1 LTALA
6 FASSSNAAV
15 ESPPPPSVWS
25 DKADYAPG
33 ELVTLSGADWA
44 PGEAVHI
51 RVNDDAGE
59 TWRRDVDVT
68 ADESGAL
75 ADQFNLPDWFVA
87 VYTVT
92 ATGATSGTAT
102 WSFTDG
108 NVNIKTINVP
118 SASVDWRLFNN
129 LACTGGSASNGTIT
143 ATSGGNGTGI
153 PGGATASQSLRL
165 TPGTVTGFAFSQW
178 ESGDFTTGDP
188 STANPVCLR
197 GAGSTQNVKLTYA
210 ANTSTAIARTAGTD
224 PSTFGDSLT
233 FRATVTSGSP
243 ASAVTEGTVKF
254 FDGGASCSSPGPQIG
269 ADQTLNAS
277 GQASVSTTTLS
288 VGSHTIRA
296 CYQGTVNFGASGN
309 SISQTV
315 NPACTAPSVTTQP
328 TNQSITYGANATFT
342 AAASG
347 SPSPTVKWQVDTG
360 SGFVDMSP
368 AQTSTT
374 LTLTKP
380 TVSMSGNKYRAV
392 FTNNCGGTQTAT
404 TSAAT
409 LTVNSKSIVITPDS
423 GQGKVYGDSD
433 PVLTYTNSPA
443 LETGDSFTGA
453 LARAVGENVG
463 SYAINLGTLSA
474 GPNYSLSLSGTVSF
488 TITKAELTVTA
499 DDKTKTYGDA
509 DPAFTFAY
517 SGFVLGDTGAAIDTP
532 PTCGV
537 AGAHVNAGSYDITCS
552 GGVDNNYSFAYVD
565 GTLTVEKANLDLY
578 AIGDSKVYDATT
590 DSSGEPLVVGLK
602 GSDTVTGLAQRFQS
616 KNVLGSG
623 ASTLQIVSG
632 YSVNDGNAGNNY
644 NVTTHTDSG
653 TITKAPLDISA
664 VTDTKVYDGTTS
676 SSGVPTVSGLQG
688 TDSVSGKEQ
697 KFQSKNVMGA
707 GNSTLVVTGYTVSDD
722 NSGGNYNVATHTAS
736 GTITKAPL
744 DISAVTDTKFYDGT
758 TSSSGVPTV
767 SGLQG
772 TDSVSGKEQKF
783 QSKNVMGTNG
793 STLEVTAYTVNDGNS
808 GGNYN
813 VTPHTA
819 TGTITKKNLT
829 VSGITASN
837 KVWDGN
843 TNAALNV
850 SGASL
855 VGVVSGDAVALNTG
869 AAVGTFASSNVGTW
883 NVAVS
888 GLTISGGDS
897 GNYSLTQPTTTASI
911 TAWNA
916 NGYGFYA
923 PVGADA
929 AHSVFTAAPGPAPT
943 TKPASMEWNSAKS
956 GSTIPLKFNV
966 FAGNVERTGVTGTF
980 AATPFQTAKLNSCVD
995 STNEDPVDFT
1005 TTGNTSLRY
1014 DTTAAQWI
1022 QNWATPKVNADT
1034 CYRAWVTFAD
1044 GSSIEAF
1051 FKLKK

>member
-1 LTALA
+1 MAATQTVGWIRSHGRKATAFALFALVLLTALA

-664 VTDTKVYDGTTS
+664 VTDTK
-676 SSGVPTVSGLQG
+676 
-688 TDSVSGKEQ
+688 
-697 KFQSKNVMGA
+697 
-707 GNSTLVVTGYTVSDD
+707 
-722 NSGGNYNVATHTAS
+722 
-736 GTITKAPL
+736 
-744 DISAVTDTKFYDGT
+744 FYDGT